1 MDIELF
7 NIHLFYTTS
16 YQLPMKPRYILF
28 SITLLSISLVS
39 HAQTV
44 TDALRYSQFNNGLS
58 TARMS
63 SLAGAFGAMGE
74 DIGGISINPAGLAS
88 FRRSEFSFS
97 PNYNFN
103 NSEANLINGPSIDD
117 SNSQFGLGNIGVV
130 FANQPIAS
138 AFTTSNWSIAIN
150 KRAIFSQ
157 DFRIAG
163 SNQGSITDR
172 WAARAFGLL
181 PSELDNFEAGPA
193 WDVFALYDRDGDT
206 YLTDFD
212 NYDGNVPKSE
222 TTTRR
227 GRINELSFGWAG
239 NINRKFSIGANIGI
253 PIMSYE
259 TTKTYRESDDLQ
271 EIDFFD
277 RLSYTEYISTSGAG
291 INAKLGI
298 QYVGLQNF
306 RLGAAVHTP
315 TVYGLSDNFFTNI
328 DYTYTDANGV
338 ESNTSRS
345 PDGNFDYRMTTP
357 WTYIASAGF
366 IYKLGAIR
374 GFINADVEFIDYSY
388 NSFNL
393 TSSDRSSDADAEF
406 ETQLNGQIE
415 DELNNVMNIR
425 LGTELGYHALRFR
438 AGISLDESPY
448 TDESVDDNLT
458 VGLGIGIEKRSFS
471 FDLGLQSRQ
480 QNEEYYLYQV
490 NAQDNSQQVD
500 LSSNITDLTATLAFR
515 F

>member
-1 MDIELF
+1 MSPKYL
-7 NIHLFYTTS
+7 
-16 YQLPMKPRYILF
+16 ILT
-28 SITLLSISLVS
+28 ITLLSFSFS
-39 HAQTV
+39 AATQTV
-44 TDALRYSQFNNGLS
+44 TDALRYSQFNNGIS

-74 DIGGISINPAGLAS
+74 DMGVLSINPAGLAS
-88 FRRSEFSFS
+88 YRSSEFSFS
-97 PNYNFN
+97 PSFNFN
-103 NSEANLINGPSIDD
+103 SSESSLAEGPVVDES
-117 SNSQFGLGNIGVV
+117 SNRFGLGSIGVV
-130 FANQPIAS
+130 FANQPIAL

-157 DFRIAG
+157 DFRIIG
-163 SNQGSITDR
+163 NNPGSITDR

-181 PSELDNFEAGPA
+181 PEELDNFEAGPA

-212 NYDGNVPKSE
+212 NYDGDVPKSE

-259 TTKTYRESDDLQ
+259 TTKTYRESDDRQ

-277 RLSYTEYISTSGAG
+277 RLSYTEYVSTSGAG

-298 QYVGLQNF
+298 QYVGFQNF

-315 TVYGLSDNFFTNI
+315 TIYGLSDNFFTNI
-328 DYTYTDANGV
+328 DYTYTDANGT

-345 PDGNFDYRMTTP
+345 PDGSFDYRMTTP
-357 WTYIASAGF
+357 WTYVASAGF

-374 GFINADVEFIDYSY
+374 GFVNADLEFIDYSS

-393 TSSDRSSDADAEF
+393 TSSDRSSSADAEF
-406 ETQLNGQIE
+406 ETQLNDQIA

-425 LGTELGYHALRFR
+425 LGTELGYHSLRLR
-438 AGISLDESPY
+438 AGISMDQSPY
-448 TDESVDDNLT
+448 TDESIDNNLT
-458 VGLGIGIEKRSFS
+458 LGLGIGIKKRSFS

-480 QNEEYYLYQV
+480 QNEEYYLYRV
-490 NAQDNSQQVD
+490 NDIDESQQVD
-500 LSSNITDLTATLAFR
+500 LSSNITDLTATLGFR